1 MDDFQIINVPG
12 MGPLRFPANMND
24 ADIAAAIQKNMP
36 SKAQPAATVPQAQ
49 PVSQEPSPVDPLAR
63 LKADPMGALS
73 SAWKNKVDPIINNA
87 RRTFSTGGMIGDL
100 LRAYG
105 EAGAPVNAAMLRGM
119 GTPYQEPAPVNAPP
133 TMAPNTSYG
142 NLGDTTAQAAGEML
156 GDPLNAIP
164 LVQQARATTKPIA
177 QALKTF
183 VPEAAAQVQQAKN
196 VALARV
202 MSQPTPMAGGGA
214 AVTDEAALRQARAKQ
229 LGLQLSKGEQT
240 QDLATQQFESD
251 IAMQKPETTG
261 KPMLQFREKQKSDIL
276 NKFQQM
282 AERTGAEF
290 ADPDQP
296 AYRKIGSIV
305 DKALL
310 NEYDKK
316 KLAVDNAYT
325 AARNS
330 GETKQ
335 EVPYQTLIDY
345 IESQPPT
352 TRRKLAPVLDSTYE
366 QIKLNDPQNT
376 GLMSIDN
383 LETIY
388 QDINKN
394 TQQGTPNAP
403 HAREL
408 KNLINQVTDGA
419 GGDLYRQARSLRTN
433 LATEFENTNRV
444 AKLLGTKAGYT
455 DRNVALS
462 DVFDHI
468 IMDGSKEEMQSVA
481 KLLKKA
487 GPEGE
492 QAWKELQ
499 GQTVQYLR
507 GQLTKNVGNQITFA
521 KVKTAIDAL
530 EREDKLSYL
539 FGKQG
544 RQELMDMRNYLQDAL
559 VKQPGAINFSGS
571 GNLVMRGLDKLAKIR
586 FPGASTAAD
595 LAQGMA
601 EKKKVKE
608 SINFNALE
616 KPE

>member
-36 SKAQPAATVPQAQ
+36 SNVKPVATVPQAQ

-87 RRTFSTGGMIGDL
+87 RRTFSTGGMIGDI

-164 LVQQARATTKPIA
+164 LVQQARATAKPIA

-196 VALARV
+196 TALARV
-202 MSQPTPMAGGGA
+202 MSQPTQMAGGGA

-240 QDLATQQFESD
+240 QDLAIQQFESD

-276 NKFQQM
+276 NKFQEM

-296 AYRKIGSIV
+296 AYRKIGTIV

-330 GETKQ
+330 GETKEIVNTAPLEQ
-335 EVPYQTLIDY
+335 WLAENEA
-345 IESQPPT
+345 ESISIPQINSI
-352 TRRKLAPVLDSTYE
+352 KIKLDSLKKATNNNITIDDIENLY
-366 QIKLNDPQNT
+366 QVAGKLGKKGDQS
-376 GLMSIDN
+376 GLFMKEVKN
-383 LETIY
+383 K
-388 QDINKN
+388 INEI
-394 TQQGTPNAP
+394 TEG
-403 HAREL
+403 
-408 KNLINQVTDGA
+408 V
-419 GGDLYRQARSLRTN
+419 GGNLYREARALRAQ
-433 LATEFENTNRV
+433 LGRDFENTNRV
-444 AKLLGTKAGYT
+444 ARLLGTKAGYT

-571 GNLVMRGLDKLAKIR
+571 GNLVMRGLDKLAKIK

>member
-12 MGPLRFPANMND
+12 MGPIRFPANMND

-36 SKAQPAATVPQAQ
+36 SKAQPAAAVPQAQ

-63 LKADPMGALS
+63 LKADPMGVLS

-105 EAGAPVNAAMLRGM
+105 EAGAPVKAAMLRGM

-164 LVQQARATTKPIA
+164 LVQQARATAKPIA

-202 MSQPTPMAGGGA
+202 MSQPTQMAGGGA

-261 KPMLQFREKQKSDIL
+261 KQMLQFREKQKSDIL

-296 AYRKIGSIV
+296 AYRKIGTIV

-316 KLAVDNAYT
+316 KLAVDNAYI

-330 GETKQ
+330 GETKKIVNTAPLEQ
-335 EVPYQTLIDY
+335 WLAENEA
-345 IESQPPT
+345 ESISIPQINSI
-352 TRRKLAPVLDSTYE
+352 KIKLDSLKKATNNNITIDDIENLY
-366 QIKLNDPQNT
+366 QVAGKLGKKGDQS
-376 GLMSIDN
+376 GLFMKEVKN
-383 LETIY
+383 K
-388 QDINKN
+388 INEI
-394 TQQGTPNAP
+394 TEG
-403 HAREL
+403 
-408 KNLINQVTDGA
+408 V
-419 GGDLYRQARSLRTN
+419 GGNLYREARALRAQ
-433 LATEFENTNRV
+433 LGRDFENTNRV
-444 AKLLGTKAGYT
+444 ARLLGTKAGYT

>member
-12 MGPLRFPANMND
+12 MGPIRFPANMND

-36 SKAQPAATVPQAQ
+36 SNVKPAATVPQAQ
-49 PVSQEPSPVDPLAR
+49 PVSQEPSPVDPLAK

-196 VALARV
+196 TALARV
-202 MSQPTPMAGGGA
+202 MSQPTQMAGGGA

-276 NKFQQM
+276 NKFQEM

-296 AYRKIGSIV
+296 AYRKIGTIV

-330 GETKQ
+330 GETKEIVNTAPLEQ
-335 EVPYQTLIDY
+335 WLAENEA
-345 IESQPPT
+345 ESISIPQINSI
-352 TRRKLAPVLDSTYE
+352 KIKLDSLKKATNNNITIDDIENLY
-366 QIKLNDPQNT
+366 QVAGKLGKKGDQS
-376 GLMSIDN
+376 GLFMKEVKN
-383 LETIY
+383 K
-388 QDINKN
+388 INEI
-394 TQQGTPNAP
+394 TEG
-403 HAREL
+403 
-408 KNLINQVTDGA
+408 V
-419 GGDLYRQARSLRTN
+419 GGNLYREARALRAQ
-433 LATEFENTNRV
+433 LGRDFENTNRV
-444 AKLLGTKAGYT
+444 ARLLGTKAGYT